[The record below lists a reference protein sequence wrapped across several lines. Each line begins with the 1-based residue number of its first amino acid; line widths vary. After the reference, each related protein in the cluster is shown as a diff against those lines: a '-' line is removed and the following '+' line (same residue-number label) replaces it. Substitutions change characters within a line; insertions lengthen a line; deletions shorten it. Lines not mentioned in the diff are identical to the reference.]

1 MPEDVMIITTRPRQL
16 AVAMNQ
22 GTAADIAPIVR
33 LAFGTVADHLTRM
46 GRRPEGPAIARY
58 TLRDDGSFDIAAGYA
73 VDGPVEADGVVEPL
87 HLPAAEVATT
97 TFVGTFPDLPLG
109 YDRLRAGVTEL
120 GRQLDEAAPVWEE
133 YPDPTTPAE
142 EARVDIFWPLL
153 PA

>member
-22 GTAADIAPIVR
+22 GTAAEIAPIVR
-33 LAFGTVADHLTRM
+33 LAFGTVADHLARL
-46 GRRPEGPAIARY
+46 GRPPDGPAIARY
-58 TLRDDGSFDIAAGYA
+58 TLRDDGSFDIAAGFA
-73 VDGPVEADGVVEPL
+73 VDEPFEGDGIVEPL
-87 HLPAAEVATT
+87 SLPAAEVATT

-109 YDRLRAGVTEL
+109 YERLRTGVTEL
-120 GRQLDEAAPVWEE
+120 GRRLDEAAPVWEE
-133 YPDPTTPAE
+133 YPDPATPAD